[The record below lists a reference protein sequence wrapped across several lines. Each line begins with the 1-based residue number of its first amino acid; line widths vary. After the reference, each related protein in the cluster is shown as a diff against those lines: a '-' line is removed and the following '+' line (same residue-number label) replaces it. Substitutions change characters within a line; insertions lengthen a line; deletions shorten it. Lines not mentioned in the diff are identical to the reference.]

1 MVIDL
6 RELKR
11 KGKTEES
18 FYFEYQTER
27 ELSTLPD
34 VIVDMPIKVNGT
46 VSLTGEHSAY
56 VECEIV
62 FSLTGSCNRCLQ
74 HTTKIFT
81 VNLAEESDDESQ
93 VLSVIGDRIV
103 LDGAVED
110 TVIINLP
117 LIFLCDD
124 DCKGICAGC
133 GTNLNNKQC
142 KCNNE

>member
-11 KGKTEES
+11 KGKLEQS

-46 VSLTGEHSAY
+46 VFLTGERSAF
-56 VECEIV
+56 VECEV
-62 FSLTGSCNRCLQ
+62 TFTLSGNCNRCLEK
-74 HTTKIFT
+74 TSKTFVAT
-81 VNLAEESDDESQ
+81 FSEECDDESQ
-93 VLSVIGDRIV
+93 VLKLSGDRIV

-117 LIFLCDD
+117 LIFLCSE
-124 DCKGICAGC
+124 DCKGICFGC
-133 GTNLNNKQC
+133 GVNLNNQQC
-142 KCNNE
+142 KCKN